1 MAALNWNGARRV
13 CFVGP
18 SDLEGVD
25 LSERTAVREHLFG
38 TTLRVDKVP
47 LMPIAEFSPLAFLDI
62 MRQAGDASV
71 PVLSPV

>member
-47 LMPIAEFSPLAFLDI
+47 LMDI